1 MLTLYAQIHQAVEF
15 SMKVIVD
22 FDACAAHG
30 DCVVAA
36 PEIFDL
42 GEDDETVTLLDP
54 EPPEDLRPQAQ
65 AAVDACPMAAIRIE
79 D

>member
-1 MLTLYAQIHQAVEF
+1 
-15 SMKVIVD
+15 MKVIVD
-22 FDACAAHG
+22 LDVCQAHG

-42 GEDDETVTLLDP
+42 GEEDDVVTVIQP
-54 EPPEDLRPQAQ
+54 EPPEELRALAERAEQ
-65 AAVDACPMAAIRIE
+65 DCPVTAIRIE

>member
-1 MLTLYAQIHQAVEF
+1 
-15 SMKVIVD
+15 MKVVVD

-42 GEDDETVTLLDP
+42 GDDDDVVRVLLDEVP
-54 EPPEDLRPQAQ
+54 EELRGKAQ
-65 AAVDACPMAAIRIE
+65 AAVDACPMVAIKIE
-79 D
+79 G

>member
-1 MLTLYAQIHQAVEF
+1 
-15 SMKVIVD
+15 MKVIVD
-22 FDACAAHG
+22 LDVCEAHG

-42 GEDDETVTLLDP
+42 GDDDDVVTVIQA
-54 EPPEDLRPQAQ
+54 EPPEDLRQKAEL
-65 AAVDACPMAAIRIE
+65 AASNCPVAAIEIQ

>member
-1 MLTLYAQIHQAVEF
+1 
-15 SMKVIVD
+15 MKVIVD
-22 FDACAAHG
+22 LDVCQAHG

-42 GEDDETVTLLDP
+42 GEEDDVVTVINP
-54 EPPEDLRPQAQ
+54 EPGEELR
-65 AAVDACPMAAIRIE
+65 AAAERAEQDCPVTAIRIE

>member
-1 MLTLYAQIHQAVEF
+1 
-15 SMKVIVD
+15 MKVIVH

-42 GEDDETVTLLDP
+42 GDDDEVVTLLEA
-54 EPPEDLRPQAQ
+54 EPADDVRAKVQ
-65 AAVDACPMAAIRIE
+65 AAADACPMAAIRIE
-79 D
+79 G